1 MHKKKLS
8 YMIFA
13 WPHVSTGCTVLRPS
27 LQLCPCHPSLS
38 PVCNMVTKE
47 TYTSAFAAGCSIFN
61 STASIFEGCSCAC
74 APQPGAWLLPHR
86 LLLEPLLLH
95 AHLLPS
101 LPHHDHGQGK
111 SFFFINTNT
120 DKYNLLSLIINTNK
134 ASPASLLNN
143 KKTGGQSA
151 CPHPVRRRRRQSTW
165 DGNTG
170 DNELIVEM

>member
-8 YMIFA
+8 YMRFA
-13 WPHVSTGCTVLRPS
+13 WPHVSTECTVLRPS

-134 ASPASLLNN
+134 ASPASLLNQ
-143 KKTGGQSA
+143 KKTRWA
-151 CPHPVRRRRRQSTW
+151 ICLSTSGASTKTTKHLGW
-165 DGNTG
+165 QYR
-170 DNELIVEM
+170 